1 MAEDRKL
8 EGVVKSVLKDVLNSP
23 LIGDVHVIRTVD
35 HDGDDI
41 LRIYVEFKGTIEQLD
56 VKRATTVVRHM
67 RPRLSDEL
75 AEEAFPVISYV
86 SSSDMKMFRDAVA

>member
-1 MAEDRKL
+1 LAQDRKL
-8 EGVVKSVLKDVLNSP
+8 ESVVRSVLKDVMGDLF
-23 LIGDVHVIRTVD
+23 IGDVHVTRTVG

-56 VKRATTVVRHM
+56 VKRATTVIRHM

>member
-8 EGVVKSVLKDVLNSP
+8 EGVVKSVLKDVLDST

-35 HDGDDI
+35 RDDDEI
-41 LRIYVEFKGTIEQLD
+41 LLIYVEFKGTIEQLD
-56 VKRATTVVRHM
+56 VKRTATVVRHM